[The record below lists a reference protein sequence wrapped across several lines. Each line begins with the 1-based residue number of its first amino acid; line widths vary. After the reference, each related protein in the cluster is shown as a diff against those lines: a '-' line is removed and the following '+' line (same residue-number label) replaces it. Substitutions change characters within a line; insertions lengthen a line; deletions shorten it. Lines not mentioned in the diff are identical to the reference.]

1 MLCVLPYFD
10 YNRCANSGKTTL
22 YVVRLRDDLPERL
35 KRSAKAIRSAE
46 PLKRKVQ

>member
-22 YVVRLRDDLPERL
+22 YVVRLYQ
-35 KRSAKAIRSAE
+35 KT
-46 PLKRKVQ
+46 RKFSTNTLQFYVFV